1 MKTANP
7 SRSNS
12 KVYQLCS
19 NMSRFGGIAYGS
31 DVPYDVAAKRC
42 NFLTFLGFSA
52 EAPDNLGQQD
62 VLMSDISLWF
72 LR

>member
-1 MKTANP
+1 
-7 SRSNS
+7 
-12 KVYQLCS
+12 
-19 NMSRFGGIAYGS
+19 MSRFGGIAYGS